1 MQSGHQQHQNSQNI
15 PCTNNNPNILGGS
28 SPLVMPVFPLRTSQ
42 SGHGSNYS
50 PYSPTRYNLI
60 YLLFILILFYFAVA
74 FIIYLSI

>member
-1 MQSGHQQHQNSQNI
+1 MQSGHHQQNSQNI

-50 PYSPTRYNLI
+50 PYSPTRYYI
-60 YLLFILILFYFAVA
+60 LLFIFAS
-74 FIIYLSI
+74 FKTLSHTYTHTHTSI

>member
-1 MQSGHQQHQNSQNI
+1 MQSGHHQQNSQNI

-50 PYSPTRYNLI
+50 PYSPTRYI
-60 YLLFILILFYFAVA
+60 F
-74 FIIYLSI
+74 